1 MSIYLNYGNKKKLP
15 NKGKERMF
23 TMGKAVKATENIKEV
38 TTGKVNEAMGFV
50 NKFVINGEEVK
61 PAPKKAEVA
70 INGKKL
76 NLACR
81 IMPDN
86 ATDAYTN
93 SFTVPVKKDVK
104 VFYCKGGGVLA
115 ASLYVDGKLQ
125 YSGISMQGIFAVVQ
139 VLFGVDKLTVD
150 RLYIASNVNRK
161 KPPQTNKT
169 TVVAPV
175 VKEVAN

>member
-1 MSIYLNYGNKKKLP
+1 MSK
-15 NKGKERMF
+15 
-23 TMGKAVKATENIKEV
+23 VKATENIKEV
-38 TTGKVNEAMGFV
+38 ISEKVNEVKATETKASTAMGFA
-50 NKFVINGEEVK
+50 NKFIINGEEEK
-61 PAPKKAEVA
+61 TAPTKAEVT

-81 IMPDN
+81 IIPDN

-93 SFTVPVKKDVK
+93 SFTVPVKEKDVK

-115 ASLYVDGKLQ
+115 ASIYVDSKLE

-139 VLFGVDKLTVD
+139 ALFGVDKLTVD

-161 KPPQTNKT
+161 KPASANKAAEPT
-169 TVVAPV
+169 P
-175 VKEVAN
+175 